1 MPWTLYDYPNSWKN
15 FEPLER
21 KKAIDIGN
29 ALLKDGYD
37 ESTAIPIATKQ
48 AESWYQDATKKE
60 REALEDKDVTQH
72 KKDKDARPKLN
83 DNDVEVY
90 QEDDKWKVRTYGAKR
105 AADEY
110 DTKEKA
116 VQRAEEIAK
125 NRNTQVHVKS

>member
-1 MPWTLYDYPNSWKN
+1 MPWTLDDYPNSWKN

-37 ESTAIPIATKQ
+37 E
-48 AESWYQDATKKE
+48 
-60 REALEDKDVTQH
+60 DVTQH
-72 KKDKDARPKLN
+72 KKDKDARPQLN

>member
-1 MPWTLYDYPNSWKN
+1 MPWTLDDYPNSWKN

-72 KKDKDARPKLN
+72 KKDKDARPQLN

>member
-1 MPWTLYDYPNSWKN
+1 MPWTLDDYPNSWKN

-72 KKDKDARPKLN
+72 KKDKDARPQLN

-125 NRNTQVHVKS
+125 NRNTQVHVKP